1 MIWRHHINSWGSHR
15 TAWGACNVVV
25 RTGDLTVLG
34 LAAGTGMLEGGVGIA
49 LEAIGL
55 RAKPV
60 GYVEREASAAASL
73 VARMEKT
80 GLDFAPIWDD
90 LATFDGSAWRG
101 SVDII
106 TAGYPCQPFS
116 LAGKRRGERDDR
128 NLWRSVCRTIAA
140 IQPGLVFL
148 ENVPGHLSL
157 GFNEVHEDLCKLGY
171 EVTAGLFSA
180 EEVGA
185 NQRRERLFIL
195 GVRSRKR
202 GQQIAGSASRNESSN
217 EGRKSE
223 DYHFFAS
230 TNQGLADG
238 VRAGLEKRSSER
250 CDTESQQAPSQRS
263 SGELADAQQSGS
275 RAGIQGKQGPAIRQR
290 RDRLAD
296 YRDGLPIF
304 APARNDF
311 RSWTFTASVA
321 PTLMPATEPEL
332 RGVADGMVSRSDRLR
347 LVGNGVV
354 ALAAAYAFLSL
365 FACLG
370 ATICEQGPTPS
381 KQRS

>member
-1 MIWRHHINSWGSHR
+1 M
-15 TAWGACNVVV
+15 
-25 RTGDLTVLG
+25 VLG
-34 LAAGTGMLEGGVGIA
+34 LAAGTGMLEEGVGIA

-55 RAKPV
+55 RANTV

-80 GLDFAPIWDD
+80 GLDLAPIWDD

-101 SVDII
+101 CVDIL

-116 LAGKRRGERDDR
+116 LAGKRGGEGDDR
-128 NLWRSVCRTIAA
+128 NLWRSVRRTIAA
-140 IQPGLVFL
+140 IKPGLVFL

-157 GFNEVHEDLCKLGY
+157 GFKEVHGDLCELGY

-185 NQRRERLFIL
+185 SQRRERLFIL
-195 GVRSRKR
+195 GVRSRQR
-202 GQQIAGSASRNESSN
+202 GQQIAGSASRHESSN
-217 EGRKSE
+217 EGRNSK
-223 DYHFFAS
+223 DNHF
-230 TNQGLADG
+230 LAG
-238 VRAGLEKRSSER
+238 TIQS
-250 CDTESQQAPSQRS
+250 
-263 SGELADAQQSGS
+263 LADAQHSGS
-275 RAGIQGKQGPAIRQR
+275 RAGIEGKQGSAIRQR

-296 YRDGLPIF
+296 HRDRLPIF

-311 RSWTFTASVA
+311 RSWTSIASVA

-332 RGVADGMVSRSDRLR
+332 RGVADGMVSRADRLR

-365 FACLG
+365 LACLG
-370 ATICEQGPTPS
+370 ATIGEHGSSPS
-381 KQRS
+381 ERWR

>member
-1 MIWRHHINSWGSHR
+1 M
-15 TAWGACNVVV
+15 VV
-25 RTGDLTVLG
+25 RTDELMVLG
-34 LAAGTGMLEGGVGIA
+34 LAAGTGMLEEGVGIA

-60 GYVEREASAAASL
+60 GYVERDASAAASL

-80 GLDFAPIWDD
+80 RLGFAPIWDD

-116 LAGKRRGERDDR
+116 LAGKRRGDRDDR
-128 NLWRSVCRTIAA
+128 NLWRSVRRTIAA
-140 IQPGLVFL
+140 IKPGLVFL

-157 GFNEVHEDLCKLGY
+157 GFNEVHEDLCELGY

-180 EEVGA
+180 AEVGA
-185 NQRRERLFIL
+185 SQKRERLFIL

-202 GQQIAGSASRNESSN
+202 EQQFARSASRNEASN
-217 EGRKSE
+217 EGRGSE
-223 DYHFFAS
+223 SYHFSAS
-230 TNQGLADG
+230 TIQG
-238 VRAGLEKRSSER
+238 
-250 CDTESQQAPSQRS
+250 
-263 SGELADAQQSGS
+263 LADAQQSGS
-275 RAGIQGKQGPAIRQR
+275 RTGIKGKQGPAIRQR

-296 YRDGLPIF
+296 HRDRLPIF

-365 FACLG
+365 LACHG
-370 ATICEQGPTPS
+370 ATIRERGSAPS
-381 KQRS
+381 GQRP